1 MKVHADPTKEFF
13 MTMLTR
19 DISLTSAILDLVD
32 NCIDAAKS
40 NGGCQGKRINLE
52 INENLFKMEDTCGGM
67 SKYVAENYAF
77 KFGRALNAPHTPNA
91 IGKFGVG
98 MKRAFFKIGKTIE
111 IDSLCGE
118 DSFSIIID
126 AEEWKQTDDWEFS
139 LEDNTL
145 SHTENGV
152 RITIVNLHETVS
164 IDFSDTAYISTLS
177 DFIADAHH
185 KALSEGIEIYV
196 NAKIIKCR
204 DLEIKKS
211 SQLGILG
218 REYEIN
224 GVRVKVISGIGKRI
238 LKAGGWNI
246 FCNNRLIEGANQT
259 KVTGWGT
266 QGMRAYH
273 TDLAYFRGM
282 VEFNSENGSLLP
294 WNTTKNGVDIDNPI
308 YKSVLVEMIR
318 QTKIIDKFLKDRT
331 KEQTAFDSDV
341 IDSTPINDSIE
352 SAEEVSFFD
361 ADYNETFIREIIPT
375 IPRSDVKRI
384 SYSVTNAQ
392 LKIAKDILTV
402 TTAADVGRLTF
413 DYFMDNEV

>member
-1 MKVHADPTKEFF
+1 MKVNADPTKEFF

-40 NGGCQGKRINLE
+40 NGGCRGKKINLE
-52 INENLFKMEDTCGGM
+52 VNESTFKMEDTCGGM
-67 SKYVAENYAF
+67 SKHVAEHYAF
-77 KFGRALNAPHTPNA
+77 KFGRDIDAPMTPNA

-98 MKRAFFKIGKTIE
+98 MKRAFFKIGNIIE

-126 AEEWKQTDDWEFS
+126 AEEWKKTAGWEFY
-139 LEDNTL
+139 LEDNTPNL
-145 SHTENGV
+145 TENGV
-152 RITIVNLHETVS
+152 RINIENLHETVS
-164 IDFSDTAYISTLS
+164 IEFSDMVYVITLS
-177 DFIADAHH
+177 EFIADAHH
-185 KALSEGIEIYV
+185 KAISEGIEINV
-196 NAKIIKCR
+196 NGQRVVCR

-211 SQLGILG
+211 AQLGILG
-218 REYEIN
+218 KEYEIK
-224 GVRVKVISGIGKRI
+224 GVKVKVISGIGERI

-246 FCNNRLIEGANQT
+246 FCNNRLIEGANKT

-282 VEFNSENGSLLP
+282 VEFNSEDGALLP

-308 YKSVLVEMIR
+308 YKSVLVEMVR

-331 KEQTAFDSDV
+331 KEQTAFETGV

-352 SAEEVSFFD
+352 SADKVSFFD
-361 ADYNETFIREIIPT
+361 ADFNETFVRETSPT
-375 IPRSDVKRI
+375 IPRSDIKRI
-384 SYSVTNAQ
+384 SYVVTNEQ
-392 LKIAKDILTV
+392 LSVAKDTLTV

-413 DYFMDNEV
+413 EYFMENEV